1 MFAKDLELLEE
12 NIDFFDKNLEKNI
25 YLSNKKHLINLNIL
39 NFVNNSKFKLKD
51 FSKILKKILQSK
63 THVFPINGKYL
74 MQNGMKQGFK
84 LGRVLKLIEDE
95 WIKNGFK
102 ISKSRVEEIVKL
114 NEN

>member
-1 MFAKDLELLEE
+1 
-12 NIDFFDKNLEKNI
+12 
-25 YLSNKKHLINLNIL
+25 
-39 NFVNNSKFKLKD
+39 
-51 FSKILKKILQSK
+51 
-63 THVFPINGKYL
+63 